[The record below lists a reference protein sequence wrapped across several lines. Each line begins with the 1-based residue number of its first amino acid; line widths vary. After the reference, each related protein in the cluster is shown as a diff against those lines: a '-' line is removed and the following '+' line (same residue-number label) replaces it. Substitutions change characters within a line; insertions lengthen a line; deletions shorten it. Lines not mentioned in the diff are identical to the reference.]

1 MENPS
6 WIDDFP
12 SCKAPQMVRGDSTAS
27 HVWWAAYESMTWG
40 IPGISTGRSGQD
52 FLARFAFVGI
62 FIVENVLHAIHFE
75 FEVDQMVLPA
85 VAPLPYVPSRPSW
98 WHTKPKK
105 MGPQNGG
112 FPKSPFFCRDNDRR
126 PSNCGAKF
134 SMSNVKLFCT
144 SKSISWMPRRQNP
157 MGPKG

>member
-1 MENPS
+1 
-6 WIDDFP
+6 
-12 SCKAPQMVRGDSTAS
+12 
-27 HVWWAAYESMTWG
+27 MTCN
-40 IPGISTGRSGQD
+40 PGISTGRSGQD

-112 FPKSPFFCRDNDRR
+112 FPKSPFFVGKMIVDHQIAV
-126 PSNCGAKF
+126 PSFPCQ
-134 SMSNVKLFCT
+134 MSNFFVLQNRSVECHGDKTQWDPKAKYSGNNL
-144 SKSISWMPRRQNP
+144 SIA
-157 MGPKG
+157 